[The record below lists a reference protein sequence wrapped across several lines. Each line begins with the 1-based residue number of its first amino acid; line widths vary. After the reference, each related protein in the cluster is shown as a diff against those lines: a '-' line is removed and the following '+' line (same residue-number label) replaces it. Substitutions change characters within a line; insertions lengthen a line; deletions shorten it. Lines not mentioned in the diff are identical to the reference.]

1 LRGKK
6 GFYDRLST
14 GLNSS
19 RRDYRLAERKEEM
32 KLTRR
37 DISSMGGK
45 ARMKAM
51 SRKEKREHFRRMGII
66 SAAKRKAKNE
76 MRLVDNVK

>member
-1 LRGKK
+1 
-6 GFYDRLST
+6 
-14 GLNSS
+14 
-19 RRDYRLAERKEEM
+19 M